1 MNLRSK
7 NQRISLG
14 IIIGFTIFPTFGL
27 FRHVMCP
34 HQSLPVGR
42 SWVKVTTPREKTFV
56 TLFEG
61 TTRYNYQPEL
71 YNPSTTAGTLGWR
84 SYLETRAKKH
94 IHILLTHEDLQPVLF
109 ISFNFKSRNIISQFE
124 LHILSC
130 ENLHGR
136 IAYLLSVSRIVNV
149 SSRIMKVTFENQRL
163 FL

>member
-7 NQRISLG
+7 NQRISLR

-42 SWVKVTTPREKTFV
+42 SWVKA
-56 TLFEG
+56 LFEG

-94 IHILLTHEDLQPVLF
+94 IHILFTHEDLQPVLF
-109 ISFNFKSRNIISQFE
+109 ISFNLKSRNIISQFE
-124 LHILSC
+124 LQPFLSC
-130 ENLHGR
+130 ENIHGR
-136 IAYLLSVSRIVNV
+136 IACLLSVSRIVNV